1 MKPEDNK
8 IDQKNKN
15 KVYDIKQISNLI
27 GVPIII
33 HDFQDL
39 NKYNPKEENSL
50 YDLNSIHLSFD
61 DKNEEFVILKFIE
74 GQVKS
79 INYDLLNLKIYP
91 MFEDVLPE
99 WIKTFADVSGLANF
113 IYNA

>member
-1 MKPEDNK
+1 M
-8 IDQKNKN
+8 
-15 KVYDIKQISNLI
+15 
-27 GVPIII
+27 
-33 HDFQDL
+33 
-39 NKYNPKEENSL
+39 NKYNPKEEVAL

-91 MFEDVLPE
+91 IFEDVLPE